1 MVDDIFNVY
10 TIKQR
15 SNTFLFEIKEGKK
28 SMNSIVSIFLGV
40 GLHYVTGNR
49 QIVFIVSEIL
59 SGGVL

>member
-1 MVDDIFNVY
+1 MGDDIFNVY

-15 SNTFLFEIKEGKK
+15 SSTFFFETRGGKK
-28 SMNSIVSIFLGV
+28 SMISIVSIFIGA

>member
-1 MVDDIFNVY
+1 MI
-10 TIKQR
+10 
-15 SNTFLFEIKEGKK
+15 
-28 SMNSIVSIFLGV
+28 SIFSMFIGV

>member
-15 SNTFLFEIKEGKK
+15 SNTFLFEIREEKK
-28 SMNSIVSIFLGV
+28 SMISIASIFLGV

-59 SGGVL
+59 SGGIL

>member
-1 MVDDIFNVY
+1 MI
-10 TIKQR
+10 
-15 SNTFLFEIKEGKK
+15 
-28 SMNSIVSIFLGV
+28 SIVSIFIGV